1 MVPERL
7 ADPGYP
13 SLWPSWHDF
22 SARKPCSPCKSMR
35 QVFPLKASNFA
46 IFRSVFRPTI
56 FVPCSPVFF
65 SFRPP
70 VAWDDVGVRRTAS
83 YTGNY
88 QTRELSAPIPTRD
101 KSRVRANR
109 DEIRMYPGA
118 GDAFVSRISRY
129 DEYFFRSNYFLISKV
144 IIIFVRLEMSVVIT
158 DRDLNFLEMYH
169 KILPKLFSQLC
180 VG

>member
-7 ADPGYP
+7 VGPGYP

-35 QVFPLKASNFA
+35 QVFPLKASNFT

-56 FVPCSPVFF
+56 FAPCSPRFLF
-65 SFRPP
+65 ISPAGCLRRRRLHTPATTRRENFPLQSRLAIRAECPP
-70 VAWDDVGVRRTAS
+70 
-83 YTGNY
+83 TGTKY
-88 QTRELSAPIPTRD
+88 VCTLVLATP
-101 KSRVRANR
+101 
-109 DEIRMYPGA
+109 
-118 GDAFVSRISRY
+118 FVSRISRY

-144 IIIFVRLEMSVVIT
+144 IIIFVRIEVSVVIT

-169 KILPKLFSQLC
+169 KILTKLFSQLC

>member
-7 ADPGYP
+7 VGPGYP

-35 QVFPLKASNFA
+35 QVFPLKASNFT

-56 FVPCSPVFF
+56 FVRAPPVFF

-118 GDAFVSRISRY
+118 RDAFCFADFALRRI
-129 DEYFFRSNYFLISKV
+129 FFSLESFPHLESNYYFCSVRSVGCNYGSRSK
-144 IIIFVRLEMSVVIT
+144 
-158 DRDLNFLEMYH
+158 
-169 KILPKLFSQLC
+169 FSRN
-180 VG
+180 VS